1 MTTTTRSP
9 WLMPKFYAVPIFLAM
24 CLKSGVDAFFEVNA
38 VKYLYLFLLIFG
50 VFFLR
55 TGKGFSGLKS
65 KATGNLQ
72 SVLWVHVII
81 YFTFLTLLMM
91 FQNGSPQLIF
101 KIISPFIFFGLV
113 VAAADES
120 LPFAIAIGAV
130 LNIVANA
137 ALLPFDYGWI
147 YWGGP
152 RTFKGF
158 YLFKTDLAYSVTTSL
173 LVFSA
178 WNRFRLNPA
187 YVILALIVVVEVVL
201 ANSRLNYVTLVIVLA
216 FVAIKNGAKP
226 LTLLMYAA
234 FLSILVGV
242 AFVLYDSTKLGFD
255 TRNMEGFTQGRDKVI
270 GILLKYGLA
279 SYTAS
284 EWLFGRGLYADMVIF
299 MENVGSGSV
308 FGAHNE
314 YLYLVVTQG
323 VVGMAINVTA
333 WVLLFKIS
341 RSAGQRKWAKGLAAT
356 AFLLYMVQ
364 GATTTMSVFALKT
377 WPLATVLALIFLSE
391 DREEDKEPLLTAKTV
406 QG

>member
-1 MTTTTRSP
+1 MTTTRSP
-9 WLMPKFYAVPIFLAM
+9 WTMPKFYAVPIFIAM

-55 TGKGFSGLKS
+55 TGRGFSGGRVKMAS
-65 KATGNLQ
+65 DLQ
-72 SVLWVHVII
+72 SKLWVHVII

-101 KIISPFIFFGLV
+101 KIVSPFIFFGLV
-113 VAAADES
+113 VAASDES

-137 ALLPFDYGWI
+137 ALLPFDYGWV

-158 YLFKTDLAYSVTTSL
+158 YLFKTDLSYSVTTSL
-173 LVFSA
+173 LIFAA
-178 WNRFRLNPA
+178 WNRFRLNAA
-187 YVILALIVVVEVVL
+187 YVVLALIVVAEVVL
-201 ANSRLNYVTLVIVLA
+201 ANSRLNYVTLAIVLA

-226 LTLLMYAA
+226 TTLLIYGA
-234 FLSILVGV
+234 FLGIVLGV
-242 AFVLYDSTKLGFD
+242 AFVLYDSTRLGFD
-255 TRNMEGFTQGRDKVI
+255 TSNMEGFTQGRDKVI

-284 EWLFGRGLYADMVIF
+284 EWLFGRGLYADMMIF
-299 MENVGSGSV
+299 MENVGSGAV

-314 YLYLVVTQG
+314 YLYLIVTQG
-323 VVGMAINVTA
+323 VVGMSLNVIA
-333 WVLLFKIS
+333 WLLLLKIA
-341 RSAGQRKWAKGLAAT
+341 RSAGPRKWASGLAGV
-356 AFLLYMVQ
+356 AFLIYMVQ

-391 DREEDKEPLLTAKTV
+391 DRDEPASVSHKNS
-406 QG
+406 

>member
-1 MTTTTRSP
+1 
-9 WLMPKFYAVPIFLAM
+9 
-24 CLKSGVDAFFEVNA
+24 
-38 VKYLYLFLLIFG
+38 
-50 VFFLR
+50 
-55 TGKGFSGLKS
+55 
-65 KATGNLQ
+65 
-72 SVLWVHVII
+72 
-81 YFTFLTLLMM
+81 
-91 FQNGSPQLIF
+91 
-101 KIISPFIFFGLV
+101 V

-173 LVFSA
+173 LIFAA

-201 ANSRLNYVTLVIVLA
+201 ANSRMNYVTLAIVLA

-226 LTLLMYAA
+226 MTLLIYGA
-234 FLSILVGV
+234 FLAIVLGV
-242 AFVLYDSTKLGFD
+242 AFLLYDSTKLGFD
-255 TRNMEGFTQGRDKVI
+255 TSNMEGFTQGRDKVI

-284 EWLFGRGLYADMVIF
+284 EWLFGRGLYADMMIF
-299 MENVGSGSV
+299 MESVGSGAV

-314 YLYLVVTQG
+314 YLYLVITQG
-323 VVGMAINVTA
+323 VVGMGLNVTA
-333 WVLLFKIS
+333 WLLLLKIS
-341 RSAGQRKWAKGLAAT
+341 RSAGPRQWASGLAGV
-356 AFLLYMVQ
+356 AFLIYMVQ

-377 WPLATVLALIFLSE
+377 WPVATVLALIFLSE
-391 DREEDKEPLLTAKTV
+391 DRDEPKPVPAKIS
-406 QG
+406 

>member
-1 MTTTTRSP
+1 MTTTRSP
-9 WLMPKFYAVPIFLAM
+9 WMMPKFYAAPIFIAM

-55 TGKGFSGLKS
+55 TGRGFAGTKVKVASD
-65 KATGNLQ
+65 LQ
-72 SVLWVHVII
+72 SKLWVHVII

-101 KIISPFIFFGLV
+101 KIVSPFIFFGLV

-137 ALLPFDYGWI
+137 ALLPFDYGWV

-158 YLFKTDLAYSVTTSL
+158 YLFKTDLSYSVTTSL
-173 LVFSA
+173 LIFAA

-201 ANSRLNYVTLVIVLA
+201 ANSRLNYVTLAIVLA

-226 LTLLMYAA
+226 MTLLIYGV
-234 FLSILVGV
+234 FLAIVIGV

-270 GILLKYGLA
+270 GVLLKYGLA

-284 EWLFGRGLYADMVIF
+284 EWLFGRGLYADMMIF
-299 MENVGSGSV
+299 MENVGSGAV
-308 FGAHNE
+308 YGAHNE
-314 YLYLVVTQG
+314 YLYLIVTQG
-323 VVGMAINVTA
+323 VVGLALNVIA
-333 WVLLFKIS
+333 WLLLLKIS
-341 RSAGQRKWAKGLAAT
+341 RSSGQRKWASGLAGV
-356 AFLLYMVQ
+356 AFLIYMVQ

-391 DREEDKEPLLTAKTV
+391 DKDEPAPAPAKIS
-406 QG
+406 